1 MKEGEDYPSFLKSK
15 AEDIG
20 AGTLFGGVAGK
31 ATQALLNPQVG
42 EKVKK
47 LIASGQEYLTPGQL
61 FSETPIVGKMLQ
73 RGEQALTSTPLAG
86 SLISGSMQKSIE
98 NFNKNIANKV
108 LQPLGEKL
116 DKGIKA
122 GHEMVDYV
130 HNKVA
135 NAYDDIAPRLRFD
148 ATHKVEGQST
158 IKTLTDRLKNVTDT
172 LTPEDEVK
180 VAGAFNKFIIN
191 PLEENLT
198 LSGEKFRE
206 AESKLGK
213 AAYDAFKKGD
223 YNISNAYRDLQDE
236 LRQQLANQNPK
247 YAQRLSNIHDSFKK
261 YLRLER
267 AASYRGAE
275 EGMFTPAHFRSA
287 VESIAGKKQTARGR
301 ALMQDEAKDAEAV
314 LGRKVPDSGTAE
326 RFLSSLLL
334 KKLGM
339 GAVEGAANVLTGGI
353 PLALTGAV
361 YNPVSQRAITKL
373 ATERPEW
380 VRAIAPGLQSIAS
393 RAAAIPR
400 EEDNKPVGGLN
411 LTTP

>member
-1 MKEGEDYPSFLKSK
+1 
-15 AEDIG
+15 
-20 AGTLFGGVAGK
+20 
-31 ATQALLNPQVG
+31 
-42 EKVKK
+42 
-47 LIASGQEYLTPGQL
+47 
-61 FSETPIVGKMLQ
+61 
-73 RGEQALTSTPLAG
+73 
-86 SLISGSMQKSIE
+86 
-98 NFNKNIANKV
+98 
-108 LQPLGEKL
+108 
-116 DKGIKA
+116 
-122 GHEMVDYV
+122 
-130 HNKVA
+130 
-135 NAYDDIAPRLRFD
+135 
-148 ATHKVEGQST
+148 
-158 IKTLTDRLKNVTDT
+158 LKNVTDT

-191 PLEENLT
+191 PLQENLT
-198 LSGEKFRE
+198 LSGESFRV

-223 YNISNAYRDLQDE
+223 YNISNAYRELQDE

-275 EGMFTPAHFRSA
+275 EGIFTPAQFRAA

-301 ALMQDEAKDAEAV
+301 ALMQDEAKLAEDV

-334 KKLGM
+334 KKIGT

-361 YNPVSQRAITKL
+361 YNPLSQRALVKL
-373 ATERPEW
+373 ATERPEV
-380 VRAIAPGLQSIAS
+380 VRKFAPALQSLAS
-393 RAAAIPR
+393 RAAAIPQ
-400 EEDNKPVGGLN
+400 EEEGKPIGGLN
-411 LTTP
+411 LTAP